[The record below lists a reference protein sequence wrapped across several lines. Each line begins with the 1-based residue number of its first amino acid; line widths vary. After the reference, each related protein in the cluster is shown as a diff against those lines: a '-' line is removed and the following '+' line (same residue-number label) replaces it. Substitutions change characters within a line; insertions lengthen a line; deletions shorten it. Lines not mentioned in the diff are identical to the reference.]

1 MGGSVSRRRH
11 IARQYV
17 WGCPTN
23 SEPPDDDDDEG
34 MLEFAEGCDEGEAI
48 DEGPDATERDR
59 WADAACDRYERDMD
73 ARATQ

>member
-1 MGGSVSRRRH
+1 VGGSVSRRR

-23 SEPPDDDDDEG
+23 SEPPDDDDEEG
-34 MLEFAEGCDEGEAI
+34 TEDGAGCEPDHSC

-59 WADAACDRYERDMD
+59 WADAACDRWERERD